1 MRGVSAALIAFA
13 FALTSLAVAI
23 GAHPSTSLGMTLSLS
38 KGQAT
43 GGNPKAAAVKN
54 PVPATKASI
63 TKGQQNYNRACEHCH
78 GSKGLGDGPL
88 APQNPSPANL
98 TDDKWDHGSSDG
110 EIYFIIANGLKDSEM
125 KGVRS
130 EMSATD
136 MWHIVNYLR
145 SIGPKPPSR

>member
-13 FALTSLAVAI
+13 FALTSLAVGI
-23 GAHPSTSLGMTLSLS
+23 GA
-38 KGQAT
+38 QDT

-54 PVPATKASI
+54 PVPANPASI
-63 TKGQQNYNRACEHCH
+63 KKGQQNYDKACEHCH
-78 GSKGLGDGPL
+78 GSNAQGDGPL
-88 APQNPSPANL
+88 APTNPSPANL

-110 EIYFIIANGLKDSEM
+110 EIYFIIANGIRDSEM

-130 EMSATD
+130 EMTATD

>member
-1 MRGVSAALIAFA
+1 MRGVAAGVTVFA
-13 FALTSLAVAI
+13 FALTALTVSI

-38 KGQAT
+38 KGQVT

-54 PVPATKASI
+54 PVPANAASI
-63 TKGQQNYNRACEHCH
+63 KKGQQNYNKACEHCH
-78 GSKGLGDGPL
+78 GSTAKGDGPL
-88 APQNPSPANL
+88 APTNPSPANL

-110 EIYFIIANGLKDSEM
+110 EIYFIIANGIRDSEM

-130 EMSATD
+130 EMSSTD

>member
-1 MRGVSAALIAFA
+1 MRSVSAVLIAFA
-13 FALTSLAVAI
+13 FALTSLAAGI
-23 GAHPSTSLGMTLSLS
+23 GAQT
-38 KGQAT
+38 T

-54 PVPATKASI
+54 PVPANAASI
-63 TKGQQNYNRACEHCH
+63 KKGQQNYDRACQHCH
-78 GSKGLGDGPL
+78 GSKAQGDGPL
-88 APQNPSPANL
+88 APTNPSPPNL

-110 EIYFIIANGLKDSEM
+110 EIYFIIANGIRDSEM

>member
-13 FALTSLAVAI
+13 FALTSVGVGV
-23 GAHPSTSLGMTLSLS
+23 GA
-38 KGQAT
+38 QAK
-43 GGNPKAAAVKN
+43 GGNPAAAAVKN
-54 PVPATKASI
+54 PVPATPASI
-63 TKGQQNYNRACEHCH
+63 KRGQQNYNRACQHCH
-78 GSKGLGDGPL
+78 GPTGLGDGSL
-88 APQNPSPANL
+88 APTNPSPANL
-98 TDDKWDHGSSDG
+98 TDDKWDYGSSDG

-130 EMSATD
+130 EMTATD